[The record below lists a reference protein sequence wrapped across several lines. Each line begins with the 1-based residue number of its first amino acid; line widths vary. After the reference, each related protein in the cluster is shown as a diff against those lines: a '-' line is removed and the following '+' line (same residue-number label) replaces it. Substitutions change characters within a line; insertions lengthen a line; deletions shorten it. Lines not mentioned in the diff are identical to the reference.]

1 MFEFIKKNKV
11 TFIVLS
17 LILIFII
24 ILIIVGGVGAEKGND
39 KEKNN
44 NNTKSEDIV
53 VESEFD
59 MTEEEQM
66 KDEVYKYLNY
76 RGTYIYDYN
85 SLSKYPKVYQDTLVM
100 FYMYVV
106 KVVEEND
113 DEYKILV
120 GYSSAL
126 NSPVEEDKLLMLE
139 GKYVNGERYAM
150 GSQYLIY
157 GIFKGIETYKVDGST
172 QVVPKIKV
180 DKYLEEDSESGIREI
195 YNRDD
200 IRKVAKSFFN
210 DNQLSVDDP
219 TYNPNF
225 EYYPDQSPFYFI
237 TLESNNNKFRQ
248 FRFYS
253 YIGDIEPVTENDNT
267 LIVQKIAKTKDNGD
281 YLLLTYS
288 PTTIHLDLQR
298 YDKDFK
304 LIWTREFEN
313 IDNYRWDVNNGRIAL
328 YMNNELYYIDE
339 DGKDLLD
346 NSIMV
351 PNCLKLKLLMN
362 GDVILVSDTATNFIN
377 YIDSTGKL
385 LWRQNNNYEP
395 AEIYKI
401 TVANDRI
408 YVNHRLKSDDYDL
421 NAYITVFTKTG
432 EREMTTKR

>member
-1 MFEFIKKNKV
+1 MLDFIKKHKV
-11 TFIVLS
+11 AIIVVS
-17 LILIFII
+17 LLLVFVVV
-24 ILIIVGGVGAEKGND
+24 LIIFGEPGTKTENGKSNNG
-39 KEKNN
+39 KNN
-44 NNTKSEDIV
+44 TEETAI
-53 VESEFD
+53 ESEFD

-106 KVVEEND
+106 KVVEEKEDN
-113 DEYKILV
+113 YKILV
-120 GYSSAL
+120 GYSSSL
-126 NSPVEEDKLLMLE
+126 NSSVEEDKLLMLE

-157 GIFKGIETYKVDGST
+157 GIFKGIETYKIDGGT

-195 YNRDD
+195 YDRND

-225 EYYPDQSPFYFI
+225 EYYPGQSPFYFI

-253 YIGDIEPVTENDNT
+253 IDGDIEPVIENDNT
-267 LIVQKIAKTKDNGD
+267 FIVQRIAKTKDNGD

-313 IDNYRWDVNNGRIAL
+313 IDNYKWDVNNGRIAL

-362 GDVILVSDTATNFIN
+362 GDVILASDTATNFIN

-421 NAYITVFTKTG
+421 NAYITVFTKDG
-432 EREMTTKR
+432 DREMTTKR